1 MRATHFVFRVSM
13 CLCIAVLA
21 ALILPQFAA
30 AKSIYVE
37 VGGTGVGTLE
47 SPYGS
52 IQTALSNA
60 VAGDTIYV
68 GEGTFTGCYTLKNG
82 VSLLGKGAGKTT
94 LQGNGSDCVLYGS
107 SAGSSTVVSGFTIMG
122 GMGRVLGVVDPNSGL
137 IEQKRVGGAI
147 ILFNSSP
154 RIENNT
160 IRNNDSYYWGSG
172 LGGALYL
179 SSSSPQI
186 RNNTFSSNRAGYGGA
201 FYVNTGSNPTI
212 ENNTLSSNTAAG
224 YGGAIAFGQ
233 HASSTSFAYNTITSN
248 TADFGGGAIS
258 VDYGS
263 GPNIVNN
270 IIANNSVTGL
280 YGQGGGIY
288 CLPYSVPKMTNNTIT
303 GNTAKYAGAGIC
315 AEYSSPSVVVK
326 NCIIWGNLKTGTST
340 PLSVKN
346 LSPTYSNIEGGA
358 GGVGN
363 ISSDP
368 LFVNAASGDYSLK
381 VSSPSVN
388 SGTLT
393 GAPSSDILGTSRPQ
407 GAGFDMGALERK
419 ASELTVPLL
428 NEAVSVTFPAAWAS
442 NTTVAV
448 KAPLATG
455 QTPPADFTLVGDA
468 YYDISTTADRDGLTA
483 KVTLSFDDTDLSETE
498 KASIRLYHFKNG
510 SWEDITDAGQPN
522 AAARTVSGTTTSF
535 SGFGVF
541 YTEDAPALTTSTP
554 ASSGWSILLLVGLGM
569 AGLVT
574 KNQSHRNS

>member
-1 MRATHFVFRVSM
+1 MRTTHPVSRISI
-13 CLCIAVLA
+13 CLCIAVLTS
-21 ALILPQFAA
+21 LFLPQFAA

-37 VGGTGVGTLE
+37 FGGSGTGTLV
-47 SPYGS
+47 SPYGN
-52 IQTALSNA
+52 IQTALTSA
-60 VAGDTIYV
+60 LAGDTIYV
-68 GEGTFTGCYTLKNG
+68 GEGTFTGSFTLKNG
-82 VSLLGKGAGKTT
+82 VSLLGAGSTKTT

-107 SAGSSTVVSGFTIMG
+107 SAGSSTVVSGFTITG
-122 GMGRVLGVVDPNSGL
+122 GMGRVLGILDPNNGL

-154 RIENNT
+154 RIENNI

-172 LGGALYL
+172 FGGALYL

-186 RNNTFSSNRAGYGGA
+186 RNNTFSNNRAGYGGA
-201 FYVNTGSNPTI
+201 LYVNTGSNPTI
-212 ENNTLSSNTAAG
+212 ENNTLSGNTAAG

-233 HASSTSFAYNTITSN
+233 HASSTSFASNTFTSN

-270 IIANNSVTGL
+270 IIANNVVTGT
-280 YGQGGGIY
+280 YGQGGGIL
-288 CLPYSVPKMTNNTIT
+288 CLPYSVPKMVNNTIT
-303 GNTAKYAGAGIC
+303 GNTAKYAGAGIA

-326 NCIIWGNLKTGTST
+326 NCIIWGNLKTGTTT

-346 LSPTYSNIEGGA
+346 LSPTYSNIEGGLS
-358 GGVGN
+358 GVGN
-363 ISSDP
+363 INSNP
-368 LFVNAASGDYSLK
+368 LFVNAPSGDYSLQ

-393 GAPSSDILGTSRPQ
+393 GAPSSDILATSRPQ

-419 ASELTVPLL
+419 ATELTVPLL
-428 NEAVSVTFPAAWAS
+428 NETVSVTFPAAWAS

-448 KAPLATG
+448 KTPLAAD
-455 QTPPADFTLVGDA
+455 QTPPVDFALVGDS
-468 YYDISTTADRDGLTA
+468 YYDISTTADRDGVTA

-522 AAARTVSGTTTSF
+522 AAAKTISGTTTSF
-535 SGFGVF
+535 SGFGAF
-541 YTEDAPALTTSTP
+541 YTEDAPVLTTSTP
-554 ASSGWSILLLVGLGM
+554 ASSGWSLALIFALGTALVVIVRKKQCG
-569 AGLVT
+569 
-574 KNQSHRNS
+574 